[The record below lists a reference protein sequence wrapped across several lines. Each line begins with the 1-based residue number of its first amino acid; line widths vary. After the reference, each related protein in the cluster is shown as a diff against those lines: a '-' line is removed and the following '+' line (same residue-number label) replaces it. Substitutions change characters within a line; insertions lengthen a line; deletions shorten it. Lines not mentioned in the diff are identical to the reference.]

1 MVVEDYPPFLISEIY
16 LQDVGLLSYPHHRP
30 LERVNW
36 FFLFWADAR
45 GQDALLGLPLF
56 WGPVDGPANDAYF
69 QTPSKIEHYN
79 DVIKINKYK
88 KKNQFPLSKKLKI
101 KCR

>member
-36 FFLFWADAR
+36 VFPFWADAR

-56 WGPVDGPANDAYF
+56 WGLVDGPTNGAYF
-69 QTPSKIEHYN
+69 QTPSIIIIIIMMLCN
-79 DVIKINKYK
+79 DGIACDEMVGYRTD
-88 KKNQFPLSKKLKI
+88 F
-101 KCR
+101 

>member
-16 LQDVGLLSYPHHRP
+16 LQDVGLLSYPHHRL

-36 FFLFWADAR
+36 VFPFWADAR

-56 WGPVDGPANDAYF
+56 WGPVDGPANGVYF
-69 QTPSKIEHYN
+69 QTPSKFREIDKN
-79 DVIKINKYK
+79 NKILLLLNFSIYV
-88 KKNQFPLSKKLKI
+88 FF
-101 KCR
+101 